1 MKYLVIVE
9 SPNKVKT
16 IQKYLGSDYEVMA
29 SIGHIVKMPASG
41 QQKLGIDFDNWEP
54 IYKIEPEKKHIVDE
68 LKKES
73 TKADIVYIAT
83 DPDREGEA
91 IGDNLVHFLGIDKKY
106 KRIKYNEITKEAVLN
121 SIKNPGLIDENL
133 VKAQKSRRML
143 DRIIGFRLTGLMAK
157 KMTNY
162 PERPTAGRV
171 QSIALK
177 LVVDRENEI
186 RAFVPVKYATIFAKI
201 NDEIQATYYNPNN
214 SFENKEWIEF
224 DSLNNIIK
232 ELKGPLK
239 VKDIKISKK
248 NDAKIAPLK
257 QAILYKKADMSSK
270 VVQVA
275 AQRLY
280 EGFGSGG
287 LISYPRT
294 DSTRLSEIFLIKARA
309 YIKNKYGENYVANDI
324 KGFSG
329 DQDAHEAIRPTDI
342 TLTPELAKS
351 QYNLSQNEY
360 KVYSLIWNTTM
371 KSIMTVP
378 TREILRYELE
388 NNGHNFKLS
397 SSKVIFDGYLAI
409 SKFDNDKELPKY
421 SIGDEIDI
429 IEYESKEHETK
440 PPARY
445 TDGSLIEKL
454 DEIKVGRPSTFAT
467 TVEKILDRKFV
478 EKDGNSLKT
487 TEFGEIV
494 LAKLIEGFPNEIT
507 EDYTAR
513 VEADLDLIAEGQID
527 YKHLMQSFWERFD
540 KSYQTA
546 ELTMERTVLLD
557 RFVGED
563 CPECNHP
570 LVYKTARKTKTEF
583 ISCSR
588 WPDCNYSRNS
598 NQNKQKRFNF
608 LKAKNK
614 SNKS

>member
-16 IQKYLGSDYEVMA
+16 IQKYLGNDYEVMA
-29 SIGHIVKMPASG
+29 SIGHIVKMPATG
-41 QQKLGIDFDNWEP
+41 EKKLGIDFENWEP
-54 IYKIEPEKKHIVDE
+54 VYKIEPDKKHIVDE
-68 LKKES
+68 LKKEAK
-73 TKADIVYIAT
+73 KAELVYIAT

-91 IGDNLVHFLGIDKKY
+91 IGDNLVHFLNLENKY
-106 KRIKYNEITKEAVLN
+106 KRIKYNEITKEAVLA
-121 SIKNPGLIDENL
+121 SIKNPTKIDENL

-143 DRIIGFRLTGLMAK
+143 DRIIGFRLTNLMAK
-157 KMTNY
+157 KMANY

-186 RAFVPVKYATIFAKI
+186 RAFIPTYYSTIAAKI
-201 NDEIQATYYNPNN
+201 NDEINATFYDLK
-214 SFENKEWIEF
+214 SEFDNKEWVSREKAQK
-224 DSLNNIIK
+224 IIS

-239 VKDIKISKK
+239 VVDIKISKK
-248 NDAKIAPLK
+248 NDAKITPLK
-257 QAILYKKADMSSK
+257 QAVLYKKSDMSSK

-275 AQRLY
+275 AQKLY
-280 EGFGSGG
+280 EGFGDGG

-294 DSTRLSEIFLIKARA
+294 DSTRLSENFLTKARA
-309 YIKNKYGENYVANDI
+309 YITKKYGEIYVAKDI

-342 TLTPELAKS
+342 SLTPEIAKTK
-351 QYNLSQNEY
+351 YKLSQAEA
-360 KVYSLIWNTTM
+360 KVYSIIWTTTM

-388 NNGHNFKLS
+388 NNGHTFKLS
-397 SSKVIFDGYLAI
+397 SSKIIFDGYSII
-409 SKFDNDKELPKY
+409 SKSENEKELPKY
-421 SIGDEIDI
+421 NIGDNVEVKK
-429 IEYESKEHETK
+429 YESTNHETK

-454 DEIKVGRPSTFAT
+454 DEIKVGRPSTFAA

-478 EKDGNSLKT
+478 VKEGNSLHS

-494 LAKLIEGFPNEIT
+494 LSKLIEGFPNEIT
-507 EDYTAR
+507 EGYTAR
-513 VEADLDLIAEGQID
+513 VEADLDLIAEGEID

-540 KSYQTA
+540 KSFQSA
-546 ELTMERTVLLD
+546 ELTLEKTVLLD

-563 CPECNHP
+563 CPECGKP
-570 LVYKTARKTKTEF
+570 LIFKTSRKTKEDF
-583 ISCSR
+583 ISCSG
-588 WPDCNYSRNS
+588 WPECNFS
-598 NQNKQKRFNF
+598 
-608 LKAKNK
+608 K
-614 SNKS
+614 SNKEKPKRFSFLKKK

>member
-29 SIGHIVKMPASG
+29 SIGHIVKMPATG
-41 QQKLGIDFDNWEP
+41 QQRLGIDFENWEP

-68 LKKES
+68 LKKEAS
-73 TKADIVYIAT
+73 KSEIVYIAT

-106 KRIKYNEITKEAVLN
+106 KRIKYNEITKEAVLA
-121 SIKNPGLIDENL
+121 SIKNPTMIDQNL
-133 VKAQKSRRML
+133 VNAQKSRRML
-143 DRIIGFRLTGLMAK
+143 DRIIGFRLTGLMTR
-157 KMTNY
+157 KMSNY

-186 RAFVPVKYATIFAKI
+186 RSFVPVQYATISAKI
-201 NDEIQATYYNPNN
+201 NDEIEATYYN
-214 SFENKEWIEF
+214 SKGDFENKEWVSKEKCEKIM
-224 DSLNNIIK
+224 K

-239 VKDIKISKK
+239 VVDIKLSKK
-248 NDAKIAPLK
+248 NDAKISPLK
-257 QAILYKKADMSSK
+257 QAVLYKKADMSSK

-275 AQRLY
+275 AQKLY
-280 EGFGSGG
+280 EGFGDGG

-294 DSTRLSEIFLIKARA
+294 DSTRLSENFLVKARA
-309 YIKNKYGENYVANDI
+309 YIKNKFGDQYVAKDI

-342 TLTPELAKS
+342 TLTPEMAKS
-351 QYNLSQNEY
+351 RYKLSPNEA
-360 KVYSLIWNTTM
+360 KVYSIIWTTTM
-371 KSIMTVP
+371 RSIMTVP

-397 SSKVIFDGYLAI
+397 SSKVIFDGYLVI
-409 SKFDNDKELPKY
+409 SDKDRDKELPKFNK
-421 SIGDEIDI
+421 GDFVEIKK
-429 IEYESKEHETK
+429 YESKDHETK

-478 EKDGNSLKT
+478 EKEGNSLKS
-487 TEFGEIV
+487 TEFGEVV
-494 LAKLIEGFPNEIT
+494 LSKLIEGFPNEIT
-507 EDYTAR
+507 EGYTAR
-513 VEADLDLIAEGQID
+513 VEEDLDLIAEGQID
-527 YKHLMQSFWERFD
+527 YKILMQSFWERFD
-540 KSYQTA
+540 KSFQTA
-546 ELTMERTVLLD
+546 ELTIEKTVLLD

-563 CPECNHP
+563 CPNCGSP
-570 LVYKTARKTKTEF
+570 LVYKTARKTREEF
-583 ISCSR
+583 ISCSS
-588 WPDCNYSRNS
+588 WPNCDYSRNS
-598 NQNKQKRFNF
+598 VQKAKRFNF
-608 LKAKNK
+608 LNKKK
-614 SNKS
+614 SN